1 MRRSGLIPIFSI
13 MSAYGST
20 CAGWR
25 TASWNVAAINN
36 NPWEYYMDHPSPK
49 YHAIMEGVQKFVAAP
64 GADDV
69 AVSAVFTEAM
79 MAGLEAAMLGAGIDA
94 AAVKDTRAY
103 WASDLKDRKIMS
115 GFLKDDAMGAKRL
128 CSMPDRVTNTIG
140 LADGSVACR
149 PTVINMYGGE
159 LGSVEAWWPQWR
171 AFFFEDKVAVVDKK
185 AGKAEKL
192 PALMLS
198 KIPRAKYPALTEAE
212 EAMSVPL
219 QLVCCAVF
227 DAVLVHMMNKVSP
240 DGSWLA
246 LKAEITAALSK
257 DKVAKTVAFL
267 EKGYATSDVVF
278 LQECGKRFH
287 GALRASKFAA
297 THAVL
302 APAASGA
309 FKRDQASLL
318 MLANDAFDASTVEEV
333 TAAVEARLD
342 DKSKKML
349 ADGDVFAVT
358 ASTKTPGAPPKVL
371 VASFHGDTNGLATIP
386 VLDALAKTSADLGLP
401 LVFGLDAN
409 AHTADRAKPG
419 KNLGWPE
426 FVKAVDAL
434 GSLAQCHDLGPDG
447 TTPPPLSTFN
457 ARTYIQPQLN
467 KAVPLEDKATSKL
480 TDRNPK
486 DYVVFDKAVF
496 SAVDVGVDNTG
507 DAARSYSDAPFPTLA
522 FPSDHGVLRARRRR
536 FERFFFARGI
546 AAPRR
551 RRSRSTDLRRRRS
564 RSTARPSRSRSPCPS
579 SSRPSR
585 PSRPSSSCAGSERAA
600 RAPSGRRPPFAAKFC
615 LRASRTRAF

>member
-1 MRRSGLIPIFSI
+1 
-13 MSAYGST
+13 
-20 CAGWR
+20 
-25 TASWNVAAINN
+25 
-36 NPWEYYMDHPSPK
+36 
-49 YHAIMEGVQKFVAAP
+49 
-64 GADDV
+64 
-69 AVSAVFTEAM
+69 
-79 MAGLEAAMLGAGIDA
+79 
-94 AAVKDTRAY
+94 
-103 WASDLKDRKIMS
+103 MS

-246 LKAEITAALSK
+246 LKSEITAALSE

-267 EKGYATSDVVF
+267 ESGYATSDVVF

-287 GALRASKFAA
+287 GALQASKFAA

-426 FVKAVDAL
+426 FVAA
-434 GSLAQCHDLGPDG
+434 
-447 TTPPPLSTFN
+447 
-457 ARTYIQPQLN
+457 PQLN

-522 FPSDHGVLRARRRR
+522 FPSDHGATLAFNGAAKAKPKSLAVPLVVAALAALAAVVVLRR
-536 FERFFFARGI
+536 
-546 AAPRR
+546 
-551 RRSRSTDLRRRRS
+551 
-564 RSTARPSRSRSPCPS
+564 
-579 SSRPSR
+579 
-585 PSRPSSSCAGSERAA
+585 
-600 RAPSGRRPPFAAKFC
+600 K
-615 LRASRTRAF
+615 

>member
-1 MRRSGLIPIFSI
+1 
-13 MSAYGST
+13 MSAYGSS

-36 NPWEYYMDHPSPK
+36 NPWEYYMDHPSPT

-94 AAVKDTRAY
+94 AAVKDTKAY
-103 WASDLKDRKIMS
+103 WASDLRDRKIMS

-128 CSMPDRVTNTIG
+128 CSMPDR
-140 LADGSVACR
+140 
-149 PTVINMYGGE
+149 
-159 LGSVEAWWPQWR
+159 WR

-198 KIPRAKYPALTEAE
+198 KIPPSR
-212 EAMSVPL
+212 
-219 QLVCCAVF
+219 
-227 DAVLVHMMNKVSP
+227 
-240 DGSWLA
+240 G
-246 LKAEITAALSK
+246 TA
-257 DKVAKTVAFL
+257 AFL
-267 EKGYATSDVVF
+267 ESGYATSDVVF

-287 GALRASKFAA
+287 GALQASKFSS

-318 MLANDAFDASTVEEV
+318 LLAKDAFDAATVEEV
-333 TAAVEARLD
+333 TAAVEAQLD
-342 DKSKKML
+342 EKSKKML

-426 FVKAVDAL
+426 FVAAATLAFNGAAQPK
-434 GSLAQCHDLGPDG
+434 SL
-447 TTPPPLSTFN
+447 
-457 ARTYIQPQLN
+457 
-467 KAVPLEDKATSKL
+467 AVPL
-480 TDRNPK
+480 
-486 DYVVFDKAVF
+486 VVAALAALAAV
-496 SAVDVGVDNTG
+496 V
-507 DAARSYSDAPFPTLA
+507 
-522 FPSDHGVLRARRRR
+522 VLRR
-536 FERFFFARGI
+536 
-546 AAPRR
+546 
-551 RRSRSTDLRRRRS
+551 
-564 RSTARPSRSRSPCPS
+564 
-579 SSRPSR
+579 
-585 PSRPSSSCAGSERAA
+585 
-600 RAPSGRRPPFAAKFC
+600 K
-615 LRASRTRAF
+615 